1 MSFTIVI
8 LTAMLCLNAGAESN
22 IDGRSDDAIVAAA
35 EQLLAESD
43 APAAAAAAVVEAKKE
58 LKESEIPVLLEPK
71 KAAKSGSSMIWRLVA
86 SLAIIAAVAGIM
98 IFASKKW
105 GRRADKGGKTARI
118 EILHQ
123 HHLGPRRS
131 IALIRVAGETMLLG
145 VTDQNVNMLKAITL
159 IDEELEGAMT
169 KDFNGFL
176 EDEFSIEDVRNA
188 INPRA

>member
-8 LTAMLCLNAGAESN
+8 LTGMLCLNAGAESN

-35 EQLLAESD
+35 EQLIAESD
-43 APAAAAAAVVEAKKE
+43 APPFAAAVDVKKE

-71 KAAKSGSSMIWRLVA
+71 KATKSGSNMIWRLVA
-86 SLAIIAAVAGIM
+86 SLGIIAAVAGIM

-105 GRRADKGGKTARI
+105 GQKADRGGKTARI
-118 EILHQ
+118 EIMHQ

-145 VTDQNVNMLKAITL
+145 ITDQNVNMLKTITL
-159 IDEELEGAMT
+159 IDEELEGAMN